1 MSIKSKV
8 RDELIELKTTNR
20 KILEFYN
27 KHKNIDFVQ
36 MNEIMVDLFE
46 KVIININGELTS
58 SLTKELIETMQKIGK
73 EMTTKQK
80 NIQKSPSCP

>member
-1 MSIKSKV
+1 MYIMSVKSKV

-36 MNEIMVDLFE
+36 MNEIMDLSL
-46 KVIININGELTS
+46 KKMITSIIFAL
-58 SLTKELIETMQKIGK
+58 
-73 EMTTKQK
+73 
-80 NIQKSPSCP
+80 